1 MNIAEMLFNAA
12 SGGVLGSALHCVTDY
27 FDTKNKVT
35 LLKAN
40 IDAAE
45 KTGAWNAFAAS
56 QKTDAPI
63 VIPPSASPWVTDF
76 YLAVEAIKQLTR
88 PLLAWLAICIIG
100 GAYFSGT
107 VDQQKAMQAEV
118 LFGSFTAIFWY
129 FGARY
134 SRTSK

>member
-45 KTGAWNAFAAS
+45 KTGAWNAFTES

-88 PLLAWLAICIIG
+88 PLLAWLAIVIIG

-107 VDQQKAMQAEV
+107 EAQQVAMQSEV